1 MYSYFYKNGKESADG
16 VEILRYKICLPEF
29 EGRERMSCFYRE
41 IARSVLSF
49 CEGELKQF
57 AFTQYEERRGERTKA
72 GYPMIIYT
80 LNGRV
85 TYSDGEH
92 IFVLIE
98 AMLKRRGERAQ
109 ICRRYDAHGWELSS
123 QLLMPPKDVL
133 ALAVGERPFPKEA
146 KKAKNLFI
154 LDGRLF
160 SCEEE
165 KICEIELPIQ

>member
-16 VEILRYKICLPEF
+16 AEILRYKICLPEF
-29 EGRERMSCFYRE
+29 EGRERMSRFYGE
-41 IARSVLSF
+41 IASSVLRF
-49 CEGELKQF
+49 CDGELKEF
-57 AFTQYEERRGERTKA
+57 AISQYGERRGEREKT

-85 TYSDGEH
+85 TYCDGEH

-109 ICRRYDAHGWELSS
+109 ICRRYDCHGWTLSD

-133 ALAVGERPFPKEA
+133 ALVLGDRPVPKEA
-146 KKAKNLFI
+146 KGAKNLFI

-165 KICEIELPIQ
+165 KICEIGIPTQ

>member
-16 VEILRYKICLPEF
+16 AEILRYKICLPEF
-29 EGRERMSCFYRE
+29 EGRERMSRFYGE
-41 IARSVLSF
+41 IAKSVLSF

-57 AFTQYEERRGERTKA
+57 ALKQYEERHGERGKT
-72 GYPMIIYT
+72 GYSMIIYT

-85 TYSDGEH
+85 TYCDGDH
-92 IFVLIE
+92 LFVLVE

-109 ICRRYDAHGWELSS
+109 ICRRYDCHGWTLSD
-123 QLLMPPKDVL
+123 QLLMPPKDILTL
-133 ALAVGERPFPKEA
+133 AAGERPLPKEA
-146 KKAKNLFI
+146 KKAENLFI

-165 KICEIELPIQ
+165 KICEIKFPIQ